1 MRKVFLF
8 LLSFTLIVWASCNNN
23 RKADALNNNPPTPD
37 SALAGKKIFENNCVR
52 CHGMDASGLT
62 GPSLR
67 RRRLLHAPD
76 LASFTSVVENGIA
89 GRGMPANWT
98 NSDSECHQLYIYIN
112 SLKNQGREAVSGD
125 SAAEKLVFLKT
136 GCANCHMVNGSGNS
150 IGPNLSDIGAIRNPA
165 YLRQALL
172 DPGAALPES
181 TDPDNGY
188 GFSMYLP
195 VKVVTKEGKEITGLR
210 INEDTYTI
218 QLKDINNNYYSFYK
232 DSLQS
237 IDKEFGQSLMP
248 SFKTALSNTEI
259 DNLVSYLHNLGNQ

>member
-1 MRKVFLF
+1 MYKVFIFLF
-8 LLSFTLIVWASCNNN
+8 SFTLLVLASCNNN
-23 RKADALNNNPPTPD
+23 GKESALSNNTPIPD
-37 SALAGKKIFENNCVR
+37 SALSGKKIFENNCVR

-67 RRRLLHAPD
+67 RQKLLHAPD
-76 LASFTSVVENGIA
+76 LASFTSVVENGI
-89 GRGMPANWT
+89 GGTGMPSNWSL
-98 NSDSECHQLYIYIN
+98 SDSECHQLYVYIN
-112 SLKNQGREAVSGD
+112 SLKNQVREAVSGN
-125 SAAEKLVFLKT
+125 SAAGKLVYLRT
-136 GCANCHMVNGSGNS
+136 GCENCHMVNGSGNS
-150 IGPNLSDIGAIRNPA
+150 IGPDLSDIGAIRNPA

-188 GFSMYLP
+188 GFSLYLP
-195 VKVVTKEGKEITGLR
+195 VKAVTKEGKEITGLR

-218 QLKDINNNYYSFYK
+218 QLKDISNNYYSFYK

-259 DNLVSYLHNLGNQ
+259 ENLVSYLHNLGNQ